1 MKKKKSNIVNFIICG
16 LTLVLVFV
24 YLFAFHEGEALKDAL
39 LRFRIEYLLLAL
51 TLMVLYWVLEA
62 VTIQLLI
69 RKVWP
74 HMPFRRTMITTMIGQ
89 YFNCITP
96 LSSGGQPVQAY
107 YMARYGM
114 PPSASMTIL
123 LARLIVYEFTLT
135 AYSIVVLVLK
145 LPYFLE
151 GKLALVI
158 MALIGFALNAI
169 GLVLFF
175 LLGFWH
181 TGTTKLAHF
190 GIRLLARLHIVKD
203 RAKTVSRVDKQMEGA
218 YRNMHFVLKLPGT
231 VLLIILITVVQLTLF
246 YGISYVIYLGFY
258 PEFLTNGQ
266 GTDFFTV
273 LSCQSLVAMVS
284 AMIPLP
290 GAAGASETAYAMYFN
305 GVYPQTAEGQAAV
318 GLSMILWRFLTFY
331 LAIIIGIIITLI
343 LNQGKGTPREALAQ
357 DEILDE
363 LEEEGEKALTDGN
376 TSEQVTK
383 GTPAAGQGSE
393 SNNPPANEN

>member
-16 LTLVLVFV
+16 LTFVLVLV
-24 YLFAFHEGEALKDAL
+24 YLFAFHEGEALKNAF

-51 TLMVLYWVLEA
+51 GLMAVYWVLEA
-62 VTIQLLI
+62 ISIQVLI

-74 HMPFRRTMITTMIGQ
+74 HMPFRHTMVTTMIGQ

-123 LARLIVYEFTLT
+123 LARLIIYEFTLT
-135 AYSIVVLVLK
+135 AYSAVVLVMK

-158 MALIGFALNAI
+158 MALIGFAVNAI
-169 GLVLFF
+169 GIFLFF
-175 LLGFWH
+175 LLAFWH
-181 TGTTKLAHF
+181 KGTTKMAHF
-190 GIRLLARLHIVKD
+190 GIRVLAKLHIVKEKE
-203 RAKTVSRVDKQMEGA
+203 KTMARVDKQLEGA
-218 YRNMHFVLKLPGT
+218 YQNMHFVLKLPGT
-231 VLLIILITVVQLTLF
+231 VLFIILITVVQLTIF

-284 AMIPLP
+284 AMFPLP
-290 GAAGASETAYAMYFN
+290 GAAGASETAYVMYFK
-305 GVYPQTAEGQAAV
+305 GVYPQTAEGDAAV
-318 GLSMILWRFLTFY
+318 PMSMILWRFLTFY

-393 SNNPPANEN
+393 SNNPPTNEN